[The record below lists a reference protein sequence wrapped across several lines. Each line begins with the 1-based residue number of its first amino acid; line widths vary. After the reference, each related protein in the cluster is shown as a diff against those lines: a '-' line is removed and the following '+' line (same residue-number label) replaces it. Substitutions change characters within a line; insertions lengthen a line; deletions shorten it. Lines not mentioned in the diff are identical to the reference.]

1 MQSSVKC
8 FDVKDFT
15 WPELVSVLSSHFI
28 DSKGNEFSFF
38 DDSKLESHRPV
49 VYLYAILQKYEC
61 RSMVLEK
68 EYLSFSF
75 LEDFK
80 NYYVDCFNPI
90 SKNCKRLH
98 FFSKRID
105 VSSLEQLD
113 DILLSDN
120 NYNDIGYLGYAVL
133 KPTPNA
139 IIGPTLLPYKNTH
152 NSDLIPVILCCREYV
167 VNLFGKSI
175 RVETLITQ
183 EQDKLTSVCAT
194 VSIFT
199 ALHIL
204 SSKFRIPTPSTSTIS
219 EIVGISHSKSNRVY
233 RNKTGLTP
241 KSMAHIFSYYGFDT
255 ITESLNS
262 MNYSIEKTH
271 GFIQFLYAY
280 AKSKLPVILSLDL
293 SNGQKKSFHSVV
305 IVGFLNNIVETR
317 KSVGLNLVSDLID
330 SIIVHDE
337 GTGPNFE
344 LKIIEQ
350 KSGFL
355 EGSFLKKDNN
365 LNKKNYQ
372 LSTSIIPIPKY
383 LKVNHTDI
391 IEIIT
396 PINRIIR
403 TLFNESY
410 SKNKELIWD
419 VYLNQNIDFKKKQL
433 ALKKQCEL
441 NVDESHHKSYP
452 RYVWVADCFIERKPF
467 LSFIFDS
474 TIPNYSDPILERIF
488 YNKAIFLDLLNIF
501 ESIQDTFTKQDQN
514 IFKNMIRFD
523 LTHSSHPS

>member
-1 MQSSVKC
+1 MESSVKC
-8 FDVKDFT
+8 FDVKDFN
-15 WPELVSVLSSHFI
+15 WPELASILSSNFL
-28 DSKGNEFSFF
+28 DSKGVSFSFF
-38 DDSKLESHRPV
+38 DRSKLENHRPV
-49 VYLYAILQKYEC
+49 SYLYSILQKYDC
-61 RSMVLEK
+61 KSVVLEK

-90 SKNCKRLH
+90 AKNCKRLH
-98 FFSKRID
+98 FFSKKINAT
-105 VSSLEQLD
+105 SFEELD

-120 NYNDIGYLGYAVL
+120 DYSDIGYLGYTVL

-139 IIGPTLLPYKNTH
+139 IIGPTLIPYKNTQDSIH
-152 NSDLIPVILCCREYV
+152 IPDILCDREYII
-167 VNLFGKSI
+167 NLFGKSM
-175 RVETLITQ
+175 RVSTLVTQ

-262 MNYSIEKTH
+262 MNYSLEKRH
-271 GFIQFLYAY
+271 GFVQFLYAY

-305 IVGFLNNIVETR
+305 IIGFLNTIVESR
-317 KSVGLNLVSDLID
+317 KSVGLNLISDFIE

-344 LKIIEQ
+344 LRVINQ
-350 KSGFL
+350 KSGTL
-355 EGSFLKKDNN
+355 EGDFLKRDNS
-365 LNKKNYQ
+365 LNKKKYQ

-391 IEIIT
+391 VEVIT

-403 TLFNESY
+403 TLFNKSY
-410 SKNKELIWD
+410 SESKELIWD
-419 VYLNQNIDFKKKQL
+419 IYLNQNIDFKKKQL
-433 ALKKQCEL
+433 ALKKQCNL
-441 NVDESHHKSYP
+441 DVDESHYRSYP

-474 TIPNYSDPILERIF
+474 TIPNYTDPILERIF
-488 YNKAIFLDLLNIF
+488 YDKLLFKDLLNIF
-501 ESIQDTFTKQDQN
+501 ESIQDTFTKQDQK

-523 LTHSSHPS
+523 LTS